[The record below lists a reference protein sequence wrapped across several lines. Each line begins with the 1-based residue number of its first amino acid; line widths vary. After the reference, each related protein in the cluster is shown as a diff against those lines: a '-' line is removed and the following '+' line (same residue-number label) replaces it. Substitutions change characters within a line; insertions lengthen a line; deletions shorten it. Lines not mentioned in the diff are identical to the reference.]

1 MKKALVLVGVIVVFS
16 VLGALLDTWLGITFP
31 SSRVAFAHYVFWMLY
46 GSAIYAAISAKI

>member
-1 MKKALVLVGVIVVFS
+1 MKKALVLVGVIVFP

-46 GSAIYAAISAKI
+46 GSAIYAAISANI